1 VSKEVCGYCYFAL
14 FLVALLDVRVMK
26 AAVDTVNYHLVGVLQ
41 DGRLQAGDQLL
52 AVNGQSL
59 VGVAQET

>member
-1 VSKEVCGYCYFAL
+1 L
-14 FLVALLDVRVMK
+14 
-26 AAVDTVNYHLVGVLQ
+26 LQ

-59 VGVAQET
+59 VGVAQEM